1 VVQQPGQF
9 LKRTGR
15 KTMTAMMRYL
25 TEPEQRELLKAAK
38 GQACPRQTLPSSMY
52 ECNQQLLA
60 NYTDAQID
68 AVTKLYRVAKQYLFT
83 SGGNTAAQ
91 LLLGLYNGERFP
103 FDLTDLRLLD
113 EGNLTAAMVV
123 LHMDAAHTYC
133 EIHVLLDAILGLPLG
148 QSTGNLF
155 EHWAYDMRLKGAC
168 KKAQLPSL
176 GRAA

>member
-1 VVQQPGQF
+1 M
-9 LKRTGR
+9 L
-15 KTMTAMMRYL
+15 TATQERPAASHWVGL
-25 TEPEQRELLKAAK
+25 TREDHQAATLHHYS
-38 GQACPRQTLPSSMY
+38 QTHRNAALR
-52 ECNQQLLA
+52 
-60 NYTDAQID
+60 
-68 AVTKLYRVAKQYLFT
+68 LYNIAEKHLGT
-83 SGGNTAAQ
+83 SGGNTCVK

-148 QSTGNLF
+148 QSTGHMF

-176 GRAA
+176 KGVRA